1 MNYELFIAK
10 RIVFGSQSGRTISR
24 PVVKIA
30 LASIAIGIAVMICA
44 VMVVNGFKN
53 EITEKAVGFG
63 THIRISNFDANNSF
77 EEQPVEENPPFYNAL
92 KSDPDVSH
100 IQVYATKA
108 GIIKTKDEIHGV
120 VLKGVSNDFDWNFFK
135 RKIIKGSVFA
145 TSDSLK
151 SDKVLVSL
159 KVAKL
164 LNLKLND
171 DLFVYFVQQPPKI
184 RKFKIAGIY
193 ETGLDEFDNLY
204 VFCDIANIRK
214 LNDWTATQVGGFE
227 VTLKNFNDLDVLA
240 AKIYNETGY
249 GFKTETVKELYP
261 QIFNWLDLLNMNVI
275 IIIVLMIVVAGINMI
290 STLLIIILENTQ
302 MIGILKAIGAGN
314 ISIRKMFLY
323 VAVYLIAIGLLV
335 GNIFALLL
343 CFIQLKTGWIKLPQ
357 ESYYV
362 SVVPIDFS
370 MWNILLLNAGTILIC
385 TLMLIVP
392 SMIITKIQPV
402 KAIRFD

>member
-249 GFKTETVKELYP
+249 GFKTETIKELYP

-275 IIIVLMIVVAGINMI
+275 IIIVLMIIVAGINMI

-392 SMIITKIQPV
+392 SMIVTKIQPV